1 MVVLW
6 SNRISAF
13 HRVNFTTRIGRGS
26 LREHSPDW
34 PITICGASLYRRAV
48 SAKPLFLR
56 DTIESEPAGRETDSF
71 KRTRPACVFPSFFSI
86 AGEAWIHSFG
96 WFPSVDYGIHRRGQK
111 RLDFGAG
118 VVFLRRVDRSLRETL
133 GGLIFTGK
141 QR

>member
-1 MVVLW
+1 MTGT
-6 SNRISAF
+6 
-13 HRVNFTTRIGRGS
+13 FTELAYYH
-26 LREHSPDW
+26 LRRKGL
-34 PITICGASLYRRAV
+34 CRRAV
-48 SAKPLFLR
+48 SAKPNLLR
-56 DTIESEPAGRETDSF
+56 DPSQSEPAGRETDSF